1 MANDAYEV
9 KRGIIGKPKVAYQCA
24 KCHNDLES
32 DLTDAGKKDTCPL
45 CKAAFIV
52 PGQRELKEM
61 QNAAKRKEEER
72 RVAEAHR
79 IRQREE
85 KLRLEEDA
93 RTRREE
99 ERKKREDE
107 AGAREAEEA
116 AQRRK
121 DREKGCLPPFAEE
134 AAQRRKEAS
143 RNLVNCPDC
152 GRQISRLA
160 PNCPGCGRPMNQT
173 GPADVQP
180 ITRLVSGCFIG
191 ALGLGLFWLGLFRG
205 RNLAR
210 AGNEGFDLLSILF
223 DFCGLFAMAIGFS
236 AAIGAAIRALRQ
248 RK

>member
-61 QNAAKRKEEER
+61 QNAAKQKEEER

-152 GRQISRLA
+152 GRPVSRLA
-160 PNCPGCGRPMNQT
+160 PTCPGCGRPSAGQIQ
-173 GPADVQP
+173 GFGA
-180 ITRLVSGCFIG
+180 RLCPHCGAQAVGKVRGLHGIGESLAAVVLFLIGIIPGIIYCIYIQSVPFCSGC
-191 ALGLGLFWLGLFRG
+191 R
-205 RNLAR
+205 RR
-210 AGNEGFDLLSILF
+210 V
-223 DFCGLFAMAIGFS
+223 
-236 AAIGAAIRALRQ
+236 
-248 RK
+248 